1 MCSYVYMY
9 FKGAYFLIMTLKMGK
24 QNFLSGLLS
33 LEWLFVFAYQVG
45 FTLMA
50 TLREKFV
57 KVKSNVFL
65 IPVVILIN

>member
-1 MCSYVYMY
+1 
-9 FKGAYFLIMTLKMGK
+9 MTLKMGK
-24 QNFLSGLLS
+24 QDFLSGLLS